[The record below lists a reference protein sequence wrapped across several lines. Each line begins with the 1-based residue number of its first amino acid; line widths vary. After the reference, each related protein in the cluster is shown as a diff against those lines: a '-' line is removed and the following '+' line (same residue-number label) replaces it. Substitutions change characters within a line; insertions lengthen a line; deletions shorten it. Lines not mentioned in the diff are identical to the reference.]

1 MYRTGKRN
9 PGRKKIIVFLILGKV
24 VRTLLIEQVEIHTI
38 SYKHKDYKEL
48 DRLCFLSK
56 NLYNATLY
64 AVRQHYFKT
73 KKYLNYYQANK
84 EFTKQNQS
92 DYRALPA
99 KVSKWVQK
107 LVEQDFQSFFSL
119 LKKKRQGEYEKPVRI
134 PKYADKV
141 KGRKKLHYEKGAISF
156 GKDGYVKL
164 SQTEIEIKTSLSKE
178 SVRYVEIVPKFHG
191 YNLVIGYQKE
201 CTVKEEN
208 GRYASIDLGLNNLA
222 AVTSNVRKPFIMNG
236 KPCKSINQYANKKI
250 AKLKSFLPQGEHS
263 SKQIK
268 RIYAKRKNKIKDYL
282 HKTSTY
288 VVNQL
293 VSSDISTLIVGY
305 NKEWKQDIA
314 MGKRKNQNFVE
325 IPFTLFKEMLRYK
338 CRLHGITLI
347 EQEESYTSKCSFLD
361 QETIGHHRKYE
372 GERKCRG
379 LYKSKE
385 GKYINADINGS
396 LNIMRK
402 YLEKKV
408 AWNNQ
413 IWLDLVEVCS
423 MPNIQV
429 ITCV

>member
-1 MYRTGKRN
+1 M
-9 PGRKKIIVFLILGKV
+9 
-24 VRTLLIEQVEIHTI
+24 
-38 SYKHKDYKEL
+38 
-48 DRLCFLSK
+48 CFLSK

-64 AVRQHYFKT
+64 AVRQHYFQT
-73 KKYLNYYQANK
+73 KEYLNYCQVNK
-84 EFTKQNQS
+84 EFTQQNQS

-107 LVEQDFQSFFSL
+107 LVEQDFHSFFSL
-119 LKKKRQGEYEKPVRI
+119 LKKKQKGEYEKPVRI

-156 GKDGYVKL
+156 VKEGYVKL
-164 SQTEIEIKTSLSKE
+164 SQTGIEIKTNLPKE
-178 SVRYVEIVPKFHG
+178 DIRYVEIVPNANSF
-191 YNLVIGYQKE
+191 LVIIGYQKE
-201 CTVKEEN
+201 CTIKAAN
-208 GRYASIDLGLNNLA
+208 GRYASIDLGINNLA
-222 AVTSNVRKPFIMNG
+222 AVTSNVIAPFIING

-250 AKLKSFLPQGEHS
+250 AKLKSLLPEGKYNS
-263 SKQIK
+263 NQIN

-282 HKTSTY
+282 HKASTY

-293 VSSDISTLIVGY
+293 VSNDINTLVLGY

-314 MGKRKNQNFVE
+314 MGKRNNQNFVE
-325 IPFTLFKEMLRYK
+325 IPFYLFKEMLLYK
-338 CRLHGITLI
+338 CQLHGITLV

-361 QETIGHHRKYE
+361 QEKIGHHKKYE
-372 GERKCRG
+372 GKRKYRG
-379 LYKSKE
+379 LYKSRE

-408 AWNNQ
+408 AWNNR
-413 IWLDLVEVCS
+413 IWLNLVEACS

>member
-9 PGRKKIIVFLILGKV
+9 WGRKKIIFFVLWKEVGTM
-24 VRTLLIEQVEIHTI
+24 RIEQVEIHHI
-38 SYKHKDYKEL
+38 SYQHRYYKEL
-48 DRLCFLSK
+48 DHLCFLSK

-73 KKYLNYYQANK
+73 KEYLRYCQVNK
-84 EFTKQNQS
+84 EFIHQNQP

-107 LVEQDFQSFFSL
+107 LVEQDFKSFFAL
-119 LKKKRQGEYEKPVRI
+119 LKKKQQGKYEKPVRI

-141 KGRKKLHYEKGAISF
+141 KGRKKLHYEKGALCF
-156 GKDGYVKL
+156 VKEGYVKL
-164 SQTEIEIKTSLSKE
+164 SQTGIEVKTGLARE
-178 SVRYVEIVPKFHG
+178 SIRYVEIVPGLHHFKII
-191 YNLVIGYQKE
+191 IGYQKE
-201 CTVKEEN
+201 CEVKENN

-222 AVTSNVRKPFIMNG
+222 AITSNGMKAFMMNG
-236 KPCKSINQYANKKI
+236 KPCKSINQYANKI
-250 AKLKSFLPQGEHS
+250 TAKLKSLLPKGKHS

-268 RIYAKRKNKIKDYL
+268 RIFMKRNNKIRDYF
-282 HKTSTY
+282 HKASRC

-293 VSSDISTLIVGY
+293 VSNHIHTLILGY
-305 NKEWKQDIA
+305 NKEWKQDIS
-314 MGKRKNQNFVE
+314 MGKRNNQNFVG
-325 IPFTLFKEMLRYK
+325 IPFCLFKEMLSYK
-338 CRLHGITLI
+338 CQLQGITLI

-361 QETIGHHRKYE
+361 QESVCSHKEYK
-372 GERKCRG
+372 GERKYRG

-385 GKYINADINGS
+385 GREINADMNGS

-402 YLEKKV
+402 YLEKQA

-429 ITCV
+429 VTCV

>member
-1 MYRTGKRN
+1 M
-9 PGRKKIIVFLILGKV
+9 I
-24 VRTLLIEQVEIHTI
+24 IEQVEVHNI
-38 SYKHKDYKEL
+38 SCNHKYYKEC

-73 KKYLNYYQANK
+73 KEYLNYNQVNK
-84 EFTKQNQS
+84 EFTHQNQA

-107 LVEQDFQSFFSL
+107 LVEQDFKSFFAL
-119 LKKKRQGEYEKPVRI
+119 LKKKQQGKYENPVKI

-156 GKDGYVKL
+156 VKEGYVKL
-164 SQTEIEIKTSLSKE
+164 SQTEIEIKTKLSKD
-178 SVRYVEIVPKFHG
+178 SIRYVEIVPDLRGFKII
-191 YNLVIGYQKE
+191 IGYQKE
-201 CTVKEEN
+201 CRKKEDN
-208 GRYASIDLGLNNLA
+208 GKYASIDLGVNNLA
-222 AVTSNVRKPFIMNG
+222 AVTSNVIKPFIING
-236 KPCKSINQYANKKI
+236 KPCKSINQYTNKKT
-250 AKLKSFLPQGEHS
+250 AKLKSLLPQGKYS

-268 RIYAKRKNKIKDYL
+268 KIFAKRNSKIRDYL
-282 HKTSTY
+282 HKASTY

-293 VSSDISTLIVGY
+293 VSSDINTLVIGY

-314 MGKRKNQNFVE
+314 MGKVKNQNFAE
-325 IPFTLFKEMLRYK
+325 IPFYVFKEMLLYK
-338 CRLHGITLI
+338 CQLHGITLI
-347 EQEESYTSKCSFLD
+347 EQEEAYTSKCSFLD
-361 QETIGHHRKYE
+361 QEMIGYHKEYKGKRVH
-372 GERKCRG
+372 RG
-379 LYKSKE
+379 LYKSSH
-385 GKYINADINGS
+385 GRCINADVNGS
-396 LNIMRK
+396 FNIMRK

-413 IWLDLVEVCS
+413 IWLNLVEVCS